1 MESFVGEKETKKIIS
16 NTFITLS
23 FVIVGLVLTALLFWA
38 YVKTDKLY
46 ITIFSFIV
54 FAYTLMMVIFI
65 ALIRAKLTE
74 NEFKIYMSTS
84 IFMSLFSLI
93 VFGIFLNN
101 TLSFFRNYGY
111 SYRPPQGQV
120 PMVGQPQM
128 AMPQPA
134 YGQPQQ
140 PFVSPSLAAYN
151 APPQGMQFANPRTS
165 IY

>member
-1 MESFVGEKETKKIIS
+1 MERFVGEKETKTIIS

-23 FVIVGLVLTALLFWA
+23 FVIVGLILAALLVWA
-38 YVKTDKLY
+38 YYKTDKLY

-93 VFGIFLNN
+93 VFGIFLTN
-101 TLSFFRNYGY
+101 TMTFFRNYPYG
-111 SYRPPQGQV
+111 RTV
-120 PMVGQPQM
+120 MVGQP
-128 AMPQPA
+128 AMVAQPMVQPQVM
-134 YGQPQQ
+134 PQQ
-140 PFVSPSLAAYN
+140 PYIAPSLAAYN
-151 APPQGMQFANPRTS
+151 APQGMQYVNPRS
-165 IY
+165 SVY

>member
-1 MESFVGEKETKKIIS
+1 MEPFVGEKETKKIIS

-23 FVIVGLVLTALLFWA
+23 FVIVGLILTALLFWA
-38 YVKTDKLY
+38 YIKTDKLY

-84 IFMSLFSLI
+84 IFMSIFSLI
-93 VFGIFLNN
+93 VFGIFLTN
-101 TLSFFRNYGY
+101 TLSFFRNYSY
-111 SYRPPQGQV
+111 TYRPPQGQV

-128 AMPQPA
+128 AAPPA

-151 APPQGMQFANPRTS
+151 APQGMQYVNPRTS
-165 IY
+165 LY